1 MKPQHYD
8 VIIIGAGL
16 SGIGCACHISREH
29 PQKSLAILER
39 RERMGG
45 TWDLF
50 RYPGIRSDSDMASF
64 GYKFKPWLSNK
75 VLAKG
80 PDIRNYVV
88 DTAKEFGIKDQVQ
101 FGLKV
106 LNSNWSSKNKH
117 WEITAEHE
125 PTQTK
130 TQFTCQFLIN
140 CTGYYDYDK
149 GYQPDFQDMDR
160 FKGKLVHP
168 QLWPEDLDYSGKKVV
183 VIGSGATAITV
194 VPAMSKKAEHVTM
207 LQRSPSFIMSVP
219 DTDKMAILLNKLLPE
234 TWVFRFARL
243 RNILF
248 QRGLYLAS
256 MRWPLFMRKLML
268 RHMRKSLTSST
279 NEKHISPRYNPWEE
293 RLCAAPD
300 GDFFDCINEG
310 KASIVTDEIDR
321 FTESGVQLK
330 SGQHIDADI
339 IVSATGLNILLAG
352 GMDLSI
358 DNEPVNLHDK
368 LVYKSLM
375 IEDIPNFGWVFGYT
389 NAPWT
394 LKCDIAGQ
402 YVCRLLTHMDQNGLQ
417 FATPVDTQN
426 SGANESIIEDFA
438 PGYMQRAKH
447 LMPRQGKDLPWRTL
461 MHYGKDKKML
471 TKDPIVD
478 GILQFDTENYE
489 RETKRQD
496 LANAQV

>member
-1 MKPQHYD
+1 M
-8 VIIIGAGL
+8 A
-16 SGIGCACHISREH
+16 IS
-29 PQKSLAILER
+29 L
-39 RERMGG
+39 
-45 TWDLF
+45 
-50 RYPGIRSDSDMASF
+50 
-64 GYKFKPWLSNK
+64 KPWLSDK

-80 PDIRNYVV
+80 HDIRNYVV
-88 DTAKEFGIKDQVQ
+88 DTAEEFGIKDQVQ

-106 LNSNWSSKNKH
+106 IRSNWSSTNKL
-117 WEITAEHE
+117 WEITTEHE

-130 TQFTCQFLIN
+130 KVFTCHFLIN

-149 GYQPDFQDMDR
+149 GYQPDFKGVDR
-160 FKGKLVHP
+160 FKGVLIHP
-168 QLWPEDLDYSGKKVV
+168 QLWPENLDYSGKKVV
-183 VIGSGATAITV
+183 VIGSGATAITI
-194 VPAMSKKAEHVTM
+194 VPAMSKQAEHVTM

-219 DTDKMAILLNKLLPE
+219 DTDKMAIFLNKILPGD
-234 TWVFRFARL
+234 WVFRFARL

-256 MRWPLFMRKLML
+256 MRWPKFMRKLML
-268 RHMRKSLTSST
+268 RHMRKNLNQST
-279 NEKHISPRYNPWEE
+279 GEKHISPRYNPWEE

-300 GDFFDCINEG
+300 GDFFECINEG
-310 KASIVTDEIDR
+310 KASIVTDEIDH
-321 FTESGVQLK
+321 FIEDGVLLK
-330 SGQHIDADI
+330 SGKHIDADI

-352 GMDLSI
+352 GMDISLN
-358 DNEPVNLHDK
+358 DQPVNLHDK
-368 LVYKSLM
+368 LVYKALM
-375 IEDIPNFGWVFGYT
+375 IQDIPNFGWVFGYT

-402 YVCRLLTHMDQNGLQ
+402 YVCRLLKHMDEHGLSS
-417 FATPVDTQN
+417 ATPVDTKN

-478 GILQFDTENYE
+478 DFLQFDSEDYQTETNQ
-489 RETKRQD
+489 KD
-496 LANAQV
+496 FASA